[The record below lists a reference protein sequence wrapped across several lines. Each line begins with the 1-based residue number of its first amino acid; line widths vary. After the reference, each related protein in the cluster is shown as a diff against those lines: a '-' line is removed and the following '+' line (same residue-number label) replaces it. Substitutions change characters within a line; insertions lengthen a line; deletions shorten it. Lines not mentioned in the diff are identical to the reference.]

1 MRLWRISR
9 IPISL
14 IIWNELQHK
23 CLFLWIINL
32 LGLTFSYQE
41 MLWEN
46 GVTTSKEFG
55 FAPTCALTS
64 ILATNLKILYMI
76 QGDNWDRITSL
87 KLAKIFTT
95 KIFSS
100 QPNKLGE
107 IYMLNDTTRQK
118 SYDMSQ
124 LVRLLGKDIVKNIT
138 LCIGQWY
145 YCSVFK
151 W

>member
-46 GVTTSKEFG
+46 GVTTSKELG

-64 ILATNLKILYMI
+64 ILAANLKILYMI
-76 QGDNWDRITSL
+76 QGEFEIKLQVWSLQKYSQQKYFPRNWTSWE
-87 KLAKIFTT
+87 KL
-95 KIFSS
+95 
-100 QPNKLGE
+100 
-107 IYMLNDTTRQK
+107 LNDTTIQK

-124 LVRLLGKDIVKNIT
+124 LVRLLGKDIAKNIT